1 MESLVW
7 NARFGSFDRG
17 WFDNEL
23 NKLLDTVSRQDL
35 ETMDRDGRT
44 ALHWAAANGRHDVVI
59 ALLERGADVHAKCK
73 YVGQTA
79 LHFASRWG
87 HGGTVAVLL
96 ERGASAGEKDAFRLA
111 RHRWRWRR
119 RGAMGMC
126 TVRSGDRLGPPYM

>member
-96 ERGASAGEKDAFRLA
+96 ERGASAGEKDAFGKTPLEMA
-111 RHRWRWRR
+111 KAGGH
-119 RGAMGMC
+119 GHVYSA
-126 TVRSGDRLGPPYM
+126 LGG